1 MQKKRKQKANVTRQG
16 YVLLLITLLTAMVV
30 SLACIIFLFMPAAVK
45 PGNADSIAET
55 VALSVTEPETTEPPT
70 EPPTEYPVP
79 YPEYNGDVMTLD
91 SQIKCGKALLIDCE
105 DHSIVAEK
113 GSPAERIYPASMTKL
128 MTLIVA
134 IEHIDDMDAT
144 FTMTDEILEPLY
156 AADASRAGFQSGEE
170 CTMRDLLYGAAL
182 PSGADATVALA
193 TYTAGS
199 EAAFVAWMNEKCT
212 ELGLHDTHFVN
223 SSGLHDP
230 EHYSTMADIAV
241 ILDYCLQNETCKEV
255 ISTYTYTTRQTEQNP
270 EGLTLY
276 STMFSRMYGDE
287 VEGISILGGKTG
299 FTDEAGHCLA
309 CYAETP
315 DGHRYIA
322 VTANGENRWHT
333 VFDSFR
339 LYGIITGTYSM
350 LETEAT
356 EGETRLP
363 Q

>member
-55 VALSVTEPETTEPPT
+55 VALSVTEPKTTEPPT

-156 AADASRAGFQSGEE
+156 ADFSQVKNAPCVICS
-170 CTMRDLLYGAAL
+170 
-182 PSGADATVALA
+182 TV
-193 TYTAGS
+193 
-199 EAAFVAWMNEKCT
+199 
-212 ELGLHDTHFVN
+212 
-223 SSGLHDP
+223 
-230 EHYSTMADIAV
+230 
-241 ILDYCLQNETCKEV
+241 
-255 ISTYTYTTRQTEQNP
+255 R
-270 EGLTLY
+270 
-276 STMFSRMYGDE
+276 
-287 VEGISILGGKTG
+287 
-299 FTDEAGHCLA
+299 HCLP
-309 CYAETP
+309 EQMP
-315 DGHRYIA
+315 PW
-322 VTANGENRWHT
+322 RWQH
-333 VFDSFR
+333 
-339 LYGIITGTYSM
+339 I
-350 LETEAT
+350 
-356 EGETRLP
+356 LP
-363 Q
+363 GQKRHSWHG